1 MKNYKKYQPDTQENN
16 TVELPSPEAVADIL
30 AAEILTNIN
39 EHGRVINRRIL
50 RKSIINGLAKLAL
63 VTIAADDDTN
73 DTRADDNAP
82 VDPTVARKD
91 IMDAI
96 CIAVDAVEQA
106 FISADMPIDL
116 AVVKTEAAFAAKDT
130 FDRYF
135 IR

>member
-1 MKNYKKYQPDTQENN
+1 MKNYKKYQPETIN
-16 TVELPSPEAVADIL
+16 TVELPTPDAVADVL

-39 EHGRVINRRIL
+39 EHGRVINRKIL

-91 IMDAI
+91 IMDAVTNSI
-96 CIAVDAVEQA
+96 FDSFEILNLPKKPLAAMIATNAA
-106 FISADMPIDL
+106 L
-116 AVVKTEAAFAAKDT
+116 AVQDN

-135 IR
+135 VR

>member
-1 MKNYKKYQPDTQENN
+1 MKNYKKYKTETIN
-16 TVELPSPEAVADIL
+16 TVELPTPDAVADVI
-30 AAEILTNIN
+30 AAEILTNVN
-39 EHGRVINRRIL
+39 EHGRVISRRIL

-73 DTRADDNAP
+73 DAERADDNAP

-91 IMDAI
+91 IMDAVTNSI
-96 CIAVDAVEQA
+96 FDSFEILNLPKKPLAAMIATNAA
-106 FISADMPIDL
+106 L
-116 AVVKTEAAFAAKDT
+116 AVQDT

>member
-1 MKNYKKYQPDTQENN
+1 MKNYKKYKPETIN
-16 TVELPSPEAVADIL
+16 TVELPSPEAVADVI
-30 AAEILTNIN
+30 AAEILTNVN
-39 EHGRVINRRIL
+39 EHGRVISRRIL

-73 DTRADDNAP
+73 DDNAP

-91 IMDAI
+91 IMDAVTNSI
-96 CIAVDAVEQA
+96 FESFEILNLPKKPLAAMIATNAA
-106 FISADMPIDL
+106 L
-116 AVVKTEAAFAAKDT
+116 AVQDN

>member
-1 MKNYKKYQPDTQENN
+1 MEKYKPTTQEINDA
-16 TVELPSPEAVADIL
+16 VLPSPDAVADVL
-30 AAEILTNIN
+30 AAEILLDIKKN
-39 EHGRVINRRIL
+39 GRIISQQLLKDSIL
-50 RKSIINGLAKLAL
+50 SGLAKLAL
-63 VTIAADDDTN
+63 VTIAADDDT
-73 DTRADDNAP
+73 DDNAP

-135 IR
+135 VR